1 MDPVTGSLILG
12 AGSGLLGMLGS
23 SSTNSAN
30 KEIAQ
35 MNIDFQ
41 REANA
46 KNESLMRESWGRD
59 DNAVQRRSIDLQK
72 AGMSP
77 LLAAGAAAGN
87 SGAVS
92 YKAPESKQVVKE
104 TGFGGALS
112 GIYQG
117 IMANQS
123 LMSTIAQQQQMDIAQ
138 GTLDI
143 QQKDQ
148 LLRSQANAREQALFA
163 NTIKYD
169 DRNKAALLLKSVL
182 DNAVTDYN
190 LAVSKRK
197 DLRTTDQLDSLVKKI
212 EALSNLAGQ
221 TITPVVNKVNEATG
235 RNKTI
240 KELLDYSKNFKWR
253 D

>member
-41 REANA
+41 KEANA

-87 SGAVS
+87 SGPVS

-123 LMSTIAQQQQMDIAQ
+123 LMSTIAQQQQVQLAQ
-138 GTLDI
+138 GTLDL

-148 LLRSQANAREQALFA
+148 FLRRQANAREQALFE

-169 DRNKAALLLKSVL
+169 DRQKAALLLKTLKENETS
-182 DNAVTDYN
+182 AYN
-190 LAVSKRK
+190 LELSNKMG
-197 DLRTTDQLDSLVKKI
+197 LRTNDQMTSAQKYIEMLEKAVDPARVLGGQDAIDKFKKSRDPRD
-212 EALSNLAGQ
+212 L
-221 TITPVVNKVNEATG
+221 
-235 RNKTI
+235 
-240 KELLDYSKNFKWR
+240 FK
-253 D
+253 